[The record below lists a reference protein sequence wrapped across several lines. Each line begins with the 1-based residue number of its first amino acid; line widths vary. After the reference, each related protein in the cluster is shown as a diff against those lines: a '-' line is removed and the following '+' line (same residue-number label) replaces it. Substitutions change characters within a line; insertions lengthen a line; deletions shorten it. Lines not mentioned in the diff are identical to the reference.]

1 MWTGTMTEELNDLF
15 CQYREEFGVGDPDE
29 YDEICY
35 DAITYEEFVAYIQ
48 LALER
53 HQELPEIVK

>member
-1 MWTGTMTEELNDLF
+1 MWNGEWTEELNELF
-15 CQYREEFGVGDPDE
+15 RQYRKEFGLGDPDE

-35 DAITYEEFVAYIQ
+35 DAMTYEEFVAYIR

-53 HQELPEIVK
+53 RQELPDVVE

>member
-1 MWTGTMTEELNDLF
+1 MTEELNDLF